1 MPRLPLTVR
10 LTLFFT
16 VFAALVV
23 LGLGGLFMAAADHH
37 FVELDDIK
45 LQDTRQLV
53 SNLLADAASP
63 QDARAQLENAL
74 DHAHGLQVWVRE
86 ASGQTLYQ
94 SAAGS
99 TNPSRSMDAGM
110 SEPTRQHP
118 EGFHTLDFDVV
129 PGWDATTRIPVGM
142 VLDTR
147 FHEHF
152 LHELRR
158 TLIGYALVA
167 TLLAGLLGWL
177 AAHQGLAPLR
187 AMKKRAAAISAQRLE
202 ASMPVAEIPVE
213 MADLAAE
220 LNRMLERLQRDFRR
234 LSEFST
240 DLAHELRTPISNLL
254 TQTQVTLSAR
264 RDADTYRD
272 TLASNAEELER
283 LSRMV
288 ADMLFLAK
296 TEHGVDLLHRE
307 RFAVLPE
314 VRALV
319 EFHEVVAEEHGVGI
333 VVQGEG
339 TIMGDRLMVRRALS
353 NVLANALRHARSG
366 SDVRITIQAL
376 DRVCEV
382 TIENAGVGIDMDD
395 PSRLFDRFYST
406 QPARAHGADGGTG
419 LGLAITRAIV
429 EAHGGSVAVQS
440 TAETVRFVLRFPR
453 PDGAST
459 RHAEAP

>member
-158 TLIGYALVA
+158 TLIGYALAA

-187 AMKKRAAAISAQRLE
+187 AMK
-202 ASMPVAEIPVE
+202 
-213 MADLAAE
+213 
-220 LNRMLERLQRDFRR
+220 
-234 LSEFST
+234 
-240 DLAHELRTPISNLL
+240 
-254 TQTQVTLSAR
+254 SAR
-264 RDADTYRD
+264 PPSVPSAW
-272 TLASNAEELER
+272 
-283 LSRMV
+283 
-288 ADMLFLAK
+288 
-296 TEHGVDLLHRE
+296 
-307 RFAVLPE
+307 
-314 VRALV
+314 
-319 EFHEVVAEEHGVGI
+319 
-333 VVQGEG
+333 
-339 TIMGDRLMVRRALS
+339 RRACRLPRFRWKWLILPLNS
-353 NVLANALRHARSG
+353 ITCWSVCNAIFVACRS
-366 SDVRITIQAL
+366 
-376 DRVCEV
+376 
-382 TIENAGVGIDMDD
+382 
-395 PSRLFDRFYST
+395 
-406 QPARAHGADGGTG
+406 
-419 LGLAITRAIV
+419 
-429 EAHGGSVAVQS
+429 
-440 TAETVRFVLRFPR
+440 FPPIWR
-453 PDGAST
+453 TSCVPRSAT
-459 RHAEAP
+459 C